1 MLVSPTLPSL
11 ATVKREWGQREERVL
26 PLRRSLLPPPTAT
39 VPSCVCVRGH
49 GMGAFAWPLAALG
62 TSCGC
67 VSILLAAPIA
77 TSGLQTVRPRSCFV
91 RGGERHGPAG
101 RRTHVQ
107 ARNATCCCYMTC

>member
-1 MLVSPTLPSL
+1 
-11 ATVKREWGQREERVL
+11 
-26 PLRRSLLPPPTAT
+26 
-39 VPSCVCVRGH
+39 
-49 GMGAFAWPLAALG
+49 MGAFAWPLAALG

-107 ARNATCCCYMTC
+107 VWLHPASRARFAFLTGTERNMLLLHDVLICEWNGFLQAVTCLLIRVDFYIIIKMCI